1 MRKNEFWWHI
11 WACHSHFSRY
21 RVFNCQNWIKILVF
35 TNFFSLVTYYY
46 FTTNK
51 NGQSPKNSL
60 VFWSGRPNCFTFLHV
75 TLQGTLHI
83 YLNYIIFRSYR
94 FEDDFIRFIYL
105 FQLTK
110 KVFFCL
116 FSKYGNFTTLFVKT
130 NLNRF
135 NYSSLVI

>member
-1 MRKNEFWWHI
+1 MRKNEFRWHI

-21 RVFNCQNWIKILVF
+21 RVFKCQNWIKILVF
-35 TNFFSLVTYYY
+35 TTFFSGNLLLLYY
-46 FTTNK
+46 K
-51 NGQSPKNSL
+51 KMDKVRKKSL
-60 VFWSGRPNCFTFLHV
+60 VFWSGHPNCFTFLHV

-83 YLNYIIFRSYR
+83 YLNWIIFWSYR

-116 FSKYGNFTTLFVKT
+116 FSKYGNFKALFMKT

-135 NYSSLVI
+135 IYCSLVI